1 MLYTESP
8 YTFRQFWGSEGLNL
22 AIFCSFEISGITLS
36 EDIGEE
42 WELTALHKLQIPTPS
57 SLPFLDKTLPILSF
71 FGDFRTSVQG
81 RTLGIITQQL
91 TSGWPTVAVMLPAT
105 VISHTLTVLLN
116 YSQTWSVRERV
127 GPHRASS
134 TIALEYHCGALSFR
148 FHTSIMTRPFRSL
161 LGPLA
166 RHIPDTRVLEV
177 CHNP

>member
-57 SLPFLDKTLPILSF
+57 LPILDKTLPILSF

-105 VISHTLTVLLN
+105 VISEGVHKDSKVTRLQFTGL
-116 YSQTWSVRERV
+116 SESVVELIEKMIFRH
-127 GPHRASS
+127 HRRLVA
-134 TIALEYHCGALSFR
+134 GAKLSP
-148 FHTSIMTRPFRSL
+148 SRPS
-161 LGPLA
+161 
-166 RHIPDTRVLEV
+166 
-177 CHNP
+177 